1 MPMESEMRNET
12 RTMITLRPKVHFTP
26 EKGWMNDPNG
36 LVFYKGKYH
45 LFYQHDPDSL
55 VWNIMHWGHAVS
67 DDLLS
72 WEHLPIALYP
82 DELGVIYSGC
92 GFVDTENASGLGSKE
107 DPALLL
113 FYTSHDMETKK
124 EQQCLAWTLDGM
136 TFHKYEGN
144 PILPGAE
151 HTPARDPQVFR
162 NTVLGGYTLILTR
175 EDRVEFYG
183 SHDLLHWKK
192 SGEFFLPEYAL
203 SGMIECPCMFR
214 AEVEEGPLSEEERLL
229 SGEEKKGKKSAAES
243 DLYILILSMDVP
255 ESEFSKFPEEAVP
268 HARVMQYFVGTFDGK
283 KFIVEE
289 EQKEVKLVDHGPDF
303 YAGTIFSN
311 VPDTILL
318 SWLGDFSEG
327 AKMTPTEREGF
338 RGIQCYPRKLT
349 LRKTKDGWRLRQ
361 VLFPEPEEGS
371 SKYDFRKN
379 GDEQVLIDGCVR
391 EVRRKD
397 GLWISTSIFDPNR
410 EHLDQEYP
418 DRK

>member
-113 FYTSHDMETKK
+113 FYTSHDMKTKK
-124 EQQCLAWTLDGM
+124 EQQCLAWTADGM
-136 TFHKYEGN
+136 TFHKYEEN

-214 AEVEEGPLSEEERLL
+214 AKVEETEEPDVNEKRN
-229 SGEEKKGKKSAAES
+229 SGGAES
-243 DLYILILSMDVP
+243 DLYVLILSMDVP

-289 EQKEVKLVDHGPDF
+289 EQKEVKLVDHGLDF

-311 VPDTILL
+311 VSDTILL

-327 AKMTPTEREGF
+327 AKATPTEREGF

-391 EVRRKD
+391 EVIRKD
-397 GLWISTSIFDPNR
+397 GLWTGTSIFYPNR
-410 EHLDQEYP
+410 EHSDQEYP
-418 DRK
+418 NRK

>member
-1 MPMESEMRNET
+1 MESEMRNET

-124 EQQCLAWTLDGM
+124 EQQCLAWTADGM
-136 TFHKYEGN
+136 TFHKYEEN

-151 HTPARDPQVFR
+151 HTPARDPQVFK

-175 EDRVEFYG
+175 EERVEFYG
-183 SHDLLHWKK
+183 SHDLLHWEK

-214 AEVEEGPLSEEERLL
+214 AKVEETVLSVATEEAD
-229 SGEEKKGKKSAAES
+229 GGDAES
-243 DLYILILSMDVP
+243 DVYVLILSMDVP
-255 ESEFSKFPEEAVP
+255 ESEFSKFPEDAVP

-283 KFIVEE
+283 RFIVEE

-311 VPDTILL
+311 VSDTILL

-397 GLWISTSIFDPNR
+397 GLWISTSIFYPNR
-410 EHLDQEYP
+410 EHSDQEYP